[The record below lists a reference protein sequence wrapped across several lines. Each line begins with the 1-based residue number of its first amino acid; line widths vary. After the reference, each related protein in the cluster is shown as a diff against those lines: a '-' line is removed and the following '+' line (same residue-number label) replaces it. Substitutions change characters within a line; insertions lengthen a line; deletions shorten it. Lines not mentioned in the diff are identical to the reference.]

1 MKRILM
7 MAAAA
12 AVATLAQAQDVTY
25 SLPVTTVTV
34 EVDAVREVFFAGPY
48 APFAKKYLGM
58 DVPQEDAVR
67 VYVKE
72 VKVAPRVEADQS
84 VRYSVDPRTAEP
96 FLALSAQG
104 LVAFPK
110 KADAQ
115 DVTWRFTPLT
125 GADFSGKGVT
135 AGMVKET
142 QTLYKTVRTDS
153 TFSRVPVQQEVLV
166 EKSLEKRASEAADM
180 ILNARRERFNIATG
194 NTDATFSGAA
204 LGAAL
209 EELNRVE
216 QEYLGLFT
224 GYKQETS
231 QHASFDV
238 TPSASSRSQR
248 YTAFRLSESEGLV
261 DGDNFSGRPFYLEFD
276 RTPVPEPEV
285 PAGKVSSKTRFV
297 HYRIPAVC
305 TVRLVD
311 GADLLFLTRLPVYQ
325 LGRDMQY
332 PLANK

>member
-12 AVATLAQAQDVTY
+12 AVATISSAQEVTY

-58 DVPQEDAVR
+58 DVRQEDAVH
-67 VYVKE
+67 VWVTE

-84 VRYSVDPRTAEP
+84 VRYSVDPKTAEP

-104 LVAFPK
+104 LVAFPDK
-110 KADAQ
+110 TDAK
-115 DVTWRFTPLT
+115 DVTWRFTPST
-125 GADFSGKGVT
+125 SADFSGKGVT
-135 AGMVKET
+135 SGMVKET

-153 TFSRVPVQQEVLV
+153 TFNRIPVQQEVLV
-166 EKSLEKRASEAADM
+166 EKSLEKRAAEAADI

-209 EELNRVE
+209 EELDRVE
-216 QEYLGLFT
+216 REYMVLFT
-224 GYKQETS
+224 GYKQETA
-231 QHASFDV
+231 QHASFDI
-238 TPSASSRSQR
+238 TPSAESRSQR

-276 RTPVPEPEV
+276 KTPVPETEV
-285 PAGKVSSKTRFV
+285 PQGKVSSKTRFI
-297 HYRIPAVC
+297 HYRIPAAC

-311 GADLLFLTRLPVYQ
+311 GAELLFLTRMPVYQ

-332 PLANK
+332 PIANK

>member
-1 MKRILM
+1 MRKTGLFLALALLS
-7 MAAAA
+7 AA
-12 AVATLAQAQDVTY
+12 LQAQEIPY
-25 SLPVTTVTV
+25 ALPATSVTV
-34 EVDAVREVFFAGPY
+34 KVEVRQESFFAGPY

-153 TFSRVPVQQEVLV
+153 TFS
-166 EKSLEKRASEAADM
+166 
-180 ILNARRERFNIATG
+180 
-194 NTDATFSGAA
+194 
-204 LGAAL
+204 
-209 EELNRVE
+209 
-216 QEYLGLFT
+216 
-224 GYKQETS
+224 
-231 QHASFDV
+231 
-238 TPSASSRSQR
+238 SASSS
-248 YTAFRLSESEGLV
+248 SVSC
-261 DGDNFSGRPFYLEFD
+261 
-276 RTPVPEPEV
+276 PVGV
-285 PAGKVSSKTRFV
+285 
-297 HYRIPAVC
+297 
-305 TVRLVD
+305 
-311 GADLLFLTRLPVYQ
+311 
-325 LGRDMQY
+325 
-332 PLANK
+332 